1 MSGALTADSYLRK
14 AARALK
20 EAKVLLREEST
31 EGVCNRA
38 YYAMH
43 DAAHAALLASGS
55 ETPETLIKTHHSL
68 IAAFGK
74 ELVLTGKLDGA
85 LGRAFNRVQDIR
97 LIADYSAEPPQ
108 LAEAQWAF
116 EQAEIFIAS
125 VRSLI
130 APSPKTGRK
139 K

>member
-1 MSGALTADSYLRK
+1 MSSAVTADSYLRK

-20 EAKVLLREEST
+20 EARVLLQEEST

-43 DAAHAALLASGS
+43 DAAHAALLAHGY
-55 ETPETLIKTHHSL
+55 ETPETLIKTHHTL
-68 IAAFGK
+68 IAAFSK
-74 ELVLTGKLDGA
+74 ELVLSGKIDPT

-108 LAEAQWAF
+108 LAEATWAF
-116 EQAEIFIAS
+116 EQAELFIAS

-130 APSPKTGRK
+130 ASSKTGGK